1 MPRPVKRRAAL
12 WKVSLPVLE
21 ESEEALS
28 EALAEVFG
36 QPPSTFCDVETGKS
50 VVEIYLP
57 HPPHEQEWSALQAR
71 IESVRQAG
79 LPVGREKPTVTRLR
93 AQDWAESWKR
103 HFKPIEVGHRLL
115 IRPTW
120 SKRRAKK
127 GHAVI
132 VLDPGLSFGTGQHPT
147 TRFCVEQVV
156 RFRNDGVQQSF
167 LDLGTGSGILAIA
180 AARLGYS
187 RVDAYDID
195 PQAVRI
201 AQENARRNRVGERL
215 RIRRADLAQLRP
227 RANRRY
233 DLVCANLIYD
243 LLLEHRDRI
252 LSFTKPSGR
261 LVLAGILRSQ
271 FNAVCRS
278 YAEAGRK
285 VLASRAEKE
294 WESGLFVA
302 NKKQRAV

>member
-21 ESEEALS
+21 ESEEAVS
-28 EALAEVFG
+28 EALSDVFG

-57 HPPHEQEWSALQAR
+57 HPPRKQQWSALQGR
-71 IESVRQAG
+71 IEAVRQAG
-79 LPVGREKPTVTRLR
+79 LPVGREKPTVMRLR

-156 RFRNDGVQQSF
+156 EFRHDDLEQSF
-167 LDLGTGSGILAIA
+167 LDLGSGSGILAIA
-180 AARLGYS
+180 AARVGYCA
-187 RVDAYDID
+187 VDAYDID
-195 PQAVRI
+195 PEAVRI
-201 AQENARRNRVGERL
+201 ARENARKNRLGKTV
-215 RIRRADLAQLRP
+215 RIARADLAQLRSVA
-227 RANRRY
+227 RGY
-233 DLVCANLIYD
+233 DLVCANLMYD

-252 LSFTKPSGR
+252 LSFTKQSGK

-271 FNAVCRS
+271 FKAVCRS
-278 YAEAGRK
+278 YAEAGWK
-285 VLASRAEKE
+285 VLASRTENE
-294 WESGLFVA
+294 WKSGVFVA
-302 NKKQRAV
+302 NKKQPAV